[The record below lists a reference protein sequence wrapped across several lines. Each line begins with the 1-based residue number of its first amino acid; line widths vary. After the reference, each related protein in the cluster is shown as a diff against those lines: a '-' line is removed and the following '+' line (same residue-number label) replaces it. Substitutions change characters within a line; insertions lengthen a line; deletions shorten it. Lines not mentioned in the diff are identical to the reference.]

1 MSHPIHVFFALL
13 EVACRTIP
21 VTYCYL
27 EAGRLAVTHHVNMR
41 QQTSV
46 WPRVAVR
53 RKRLVYRAL
62 VNEPGKLHGY
72 RQLEGG
78 CTLQKSG
85 CRTIDEAEWQIGHR
99 WRSSGHYDDRLGAE
113 TRRRAPERRWLV
125 RTPKRPVQ
133 SDGTGRHD
141 VAVPYNGVPEQPVRR
156 HCRWAVGV
164 ATGPIRRQP
173 IGTDSDEEALRAAVA
188 APLLVIISLF
198 MFVALLC

>member
-85 CRTIDEAEWQIGHR
+85 CRTIDEAEWQIG
-99 WRSSGHYDDRLGAE
+99 Y
-113 TRRRAPERRWLV
+113 RRRPSGRWAPERRWPV
-125 RTPKRPVQ
+125 RTSKRPVRNDMAVQ

-141 VAVPYNGVPEQPVRR
+141 VAVPYNGVAEQPICR
-156 HCRWAVGV
+156 HRRWAVGV
-164 ATGPIRRQP
+164 AAGPTRRQP
-173 IGTDSDEEALRAAVA
+173 RHRLRRGSTPRCSKRHACCSALG
-188 APLLVIISLF
+188 
-198 MFVALLC
+198 